1 MKKTVLSVV
10 LGASTLALTA
20 CGGSS
25 NSSPTQSAP
34 TVTANTGNTNTGNAN
49 NTTTHTPPPVTKGF
63 DPYYYPIWSQEK
75 HENFGGT
82 ATLHGL
88 TVNGS
93 AADSTTIDLKKL
105 SNGLHTYK
113 TVTDYKSSQA
123 LSTKDTEI
131 IRIYKQPNSIVI
143 GRGVT
148 HYKVGDTTFPTDK
161 AHGLEM
167 QYMVGNATTKL
178 PEYGAGTYHYTGK
191 AFDRDSEG
199 SFKYQINF
207 DNKQGEGEI
216 KLDGHTIT
224 LLPYIIDGNP
234 LLSVY
239 HLGTDA
245 DTTFKGFGILGGVK
259 STDPNWKGEYYK
271 LGIFGNNAQEVA
283 GHIGVTDGIAGN
295 DNDILFGG
303 STK

>member
-1 MKKTVLSVV
+1 MKRFY
-10 LGASTLALTA
+10 AISTLTFALMGLTA
-20 CGGSS
+20 CGGSGS
-25 NSSPTQSAP
+25 SSPTKATP
-34 TVTANTGNTNTGNAN
+34 TITTNTGNTN
-49 NTTTHTPPPVTKGF
+49 NTTTHNPPPITKGF
-63 DPYYYPIWSQEK
+63 DPYHYPIWSQEK
-75 HENFGGT
+75 YENFGVT
-82 ATLHGL
+82 ATLHSL
-88 TVNGS
+88 TVNG
-93 AADSTTIDLKKL
+93 AVAGSTTIDLKKL
-105 SNGLHTYK
+105 TNGLHTYK
-113 TVTDYKSSQA
+113 TVTDYKSNVS

-161 AHGLEM
+161 AHGLDM

-216 KLDGHTIT
+216 TLDGHTIT

-245 DTTFKGFGILGGVK
+245 DVTFKGFGILGGVK

-283 GHIGVTDGIAGN
+283 GYIGVTDGTAGN
-295 DNDILFGG
+295 NNDILFGG